1 MIDTYSIY
9 KELSSTLGEA
19 AAKSLTEILAKIHEE
34 LIQTVTKSDFEELSK
49 KVELISSIQ
58 FNIEK
63 NLEKLTQRVNELAE
77 AQKKTEERLNEL
89 AEAQKKTEER
99 LNELAEAQKAS
110 EQRLTRLEQTVA
122 ELAEAQKA
130 SEQRLTRLEQT
141 VAELAEAQKASEQRL
156 TRLEQTVAEL
166 AEAQK
171 KTEERLNELAEAQK
185 KTEESLNRLIKRVDH
200 IEQELGGISM
210 VVGYGLEDKLYPHIN
225 VFVRKVFNAEPLKT
239 VLRKHIEFETKK
251 YIEANIYTEAK
262 LDGKQV
268 LAIGECKAQPG
279 KKDIDRF
286 MILCKKIS
294 EKTHKEILPYI
305 VGFTFTPVIEEYI
318 KEKYPELKFFRTY
331 EIENRLF

>member
-34 LIQTVTKSDFEELSK
+34 LIQTVTKSDFDELSK
-49 KVELISSIQ
+49 KIELISSIQ

-63 NLEKLTQRVNELAE
+63 NLEKLTQRVNEL
-77 AQKKTEERLNEL
+77 T
-89 AEAQKKTEER
+89 
-99 LNELAEAQKAS
+99 
-110 EQRLTRLEQTVA
+110 
-122 ELAEAQKA
+122 
-130 SEQRLTRLEQT
+130 
-141 VAELAEAQKASEQRL
+141 EAQKASEQRL

-185 KTEESLNRLIKRVDH
+185 KTEESLNKLIKRVDN

-225 VFVRKVFNAEPLKT
+225 IFVRKVFNAEPLKT
-239 VLRKHIEFETKK
+239 VLRKHIEFEPKK

-286 MILCKKIS
+286 MVLCKKIS
-294 EKTHKEILPYI
+294 EKTHKKILPYI